1 MSQKVV
7 CEELR
12 VAKLCV
18 KDGVW
23 HRCVWNGMC
32 DNVACD
38 KGVCV
43 CVNHLKRCK
52 TSTFRSYFHDFEF
65 FVLTS
70 CRTSILNYT
79 QGVVAG
85 SRVYHQRRR
94 SGFPGDTW
102 PDQPCVPASFLGY
115 GTWLTQRPPCR
126 FQQTGFLFCT
136 VFAIWTDGT
145 VFSFFIGTWAAS
157 ELTEPQART
166 KENRH
171 QGYSPR
177 IF

>member
-1 MSQKVV
+1 MISCSSLHG
-7 CEELR
+7 CEFECDLPYILSRQPLASVIRDQGTYKSFHLR
-12 VAKLCV
+12 EKAKASRQR
-18 KDGVW
+18 G
-23 HRCVWNGMC
+23 
-32 DNVACD
+32 
-38 KGVCV
+38 V

-136 VFAIWTDGT
+136 VFAI
-145 VFSFFIGTWAAS
+145 
-157 ELTEPQART
+157 
-166 KENRH
+166 
-171 QGYSPR
+171 
-177 IF
+177 